1 MCDRVLG
8 MDICIS
14 VGPLEQSYILC
25 KHELICYHGTQ
36 GKSKREDV
44 QQVSV
49 DSRWLE
55 IVWYYSSHWEWGL
68 SPRPLNPGGFC
79 DYLTNSIKW
88 KMLCQLLRPDLTRLA
103 APTSCPHWEGP
114 RPWLTAPACHMSLW
128 FWKILQPQLMLQ
140 GAEISHL
147 HQALRKSQIHE
158 QNRWLLLL

>member
-1 MCDRVLG
+1 MDIGAAAMWDACSLSPSRPRETAPDPNGFRDRVLG

-55 IVWYYSSHWEWGL
+55 IV
-68 SPRPLNPGGFC
+68 
-79 DYLTNSIKW
+79 
-88 KMLCQLLRPDLTRLA
+88 
-103 APTSCPHWEGP
+103 
-114 RPWLTAPACHMSLW
+114 
-128 FWKILQPQLMLQ
+128 
-140 GAEISHL
+140 
-147 HQALRKSQIHE
+147 
-158 QNRWLLLL
+158 